1 MTGDY
6 GFLRMAGTNIDRLRD
21 VNSCF
26 CMGPQ
31 NGEPLC
37 RCQMRDVIIR
47 DGRYIKVERERDLGP
62 VPTALPQERTDP

>member
-6 GFLRMAGTNIDRLRD
+6 HWIDMITRNGRPSEM

-62 VPTALPQERTDP
+62 VHKDITP